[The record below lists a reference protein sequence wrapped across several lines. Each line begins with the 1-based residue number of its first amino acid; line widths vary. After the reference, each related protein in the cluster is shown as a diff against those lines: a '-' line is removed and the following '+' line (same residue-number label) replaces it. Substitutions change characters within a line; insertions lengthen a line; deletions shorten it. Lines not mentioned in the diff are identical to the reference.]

1 MSCNLILF
9 HAAHVARSSPENE
22 TQIFA
27 PWRLC
32 VTPPGLIISRKGAV
46 TKIYPLRETAA
57 ADNYLE
63 TGHVRGKL
71 VITID

>member
-22 TQIFA
+22 IFA

-32 VTPPGLIISRKGAV
+32 VTPRGLIISRKGAV

-63 TGHVRGKL
+63 TGQARGKL
-71 VITID
+71 VNTIA